1 MSTMRFICL
10 VVLLSLVTIACSE
23 DDSIAGSSSPTLVVI
38 NTEYST
44 SDTNG
49 QAIGIVPAIDTT
61 AKYVRY
67 ATGMTPATPRRPL
80 IKDLPQRLTQKVSA
94 ADPVSR
100 AITRTPLVITDST
113 TTWSFSA
120 YNADDTQVTINATK
134 RASGTN
140 CYVFVEN
147 GEEGTHDWQAVAS
160 LFDSQVWTKN
170 TGIFGTPTD
179 VDGNGK
185 VVILYFKMRKNDNS
199 EEPNILGY
207 FFPGDLITG
216 SLPAG
221 VDFSNRMEVF
231 YMNLSFGEPLHSEM
245 QRTLFHEFQHM
256 INYGQRRISASKPEM
271 DIWLNEG
278 LAESAEHYGLGTP
291 GSSRI
296 ESMNTD
302 SSGYIR
308 NGMPLLVWF
317 GDDANYGLSYTFVQY
332 CRLQTGRWD
341 IMTELI
347 NHAYGDYRALET
359 VVGQKVSEID
369 TFDKMLKA
377 YHIARLVN
385 GSGIHGFKDENSTF
399 RFTLRP
405 PTDSLDSFKLMPGG
419 AIFLPVAKSSL
430 DDFTPSGNG
439 PQVSFYKHQP

>member
-1 MSTMRFICL
+1 MSHLRFFFL
-10 VVLLSLVTIACSE
+10 VMLLLFGIVACAE
-23 DDSIAGSSSPTLVVI
+23 DDSVAGASAPTLVIV
-38 NTEYST
+38 NTQYNT
-44 SDTNG
+44 TDTTG

-61 AKYVRY
+61 AKYARY
-67 ATGMTPATPRRPL
+67 AAGMTPATPQRPL
-80 IKDLPQRLTQKVSA
+80 IKDLPLRLTARAARAGSA
-94 ADPVSR
+94 ARNATRAPV
-100 AITRTPLVITDST
+100 AISDST
-113 TTWSFSA
+113 TSWTFSA
-120 YNADDTQVTINATK
+120 YNAEDTQVSISATK
-134 RASGTN
+134 RATGTR

-147 GEEGTHDWQAVAS
+147 GEEGTHDWPAVAT
-160 LFDSQVWTKN
+160 LFDNQVWTKD
-170 TGIFGTPTD
+170 TGIFGNPTD
-179 VDGNGK
+179 VDGNSK
-185 VVILYFKMRKNDNS
+185 VVILYYKMKKNDNS

-216 SLPAG
+216 ALPAD

-256 INYGQRRISASKPEM
+256 INYGQRRILANKPEM

-291 GSSRI
+291 GTSRI

-332 CRLQTGRWD
+332 CRLQTGDWN

-347 NHAYGDYRALET
+347 NHDYGDYRALEA
-359 VVGQKVSEID
+359 VVGQKVADLDS
-369 TFDKMLKA
+369 FDKLVKG
-377 YHIARLVN
+377 YHLARLVN
-385 GSGIHGFKDENSTF
+385 GSGIQGFKDENSTF

-405 PTDSLDSFKLMPGG
+405 PTDDLETFKLMPGG
-419 AIFLPVAKSSL
+419 AIFLPVTEANL
-430 DDFTPSGNG
+430 DGFVASGNG
-439 PQVSFYKHQP
+439 PQISFIKHKP